1 MQWVS
6 TFGSGASSLGRPRRL
21 VASWQTVR
29 SLHEHVIQGRWTSFL
44 KKLIPQ
50 SAGMP

>member
-1 MQWVS
+1 MHSVV
-6 TFGSGASSLGRPRRL
+6 ANSSLAG
-21 VASWQTVR
+21 S
-29 SLHEHVIQGRWTSFL
+29 HEHVIQGRWTSFL